1 MSPLLRRLLSAL
13 VVLAALGGIVYACSE
28 VDTDD
33 DGDATV
39 TGESSPIE
47 VYVPADGNEILR
59 QERFGVDLRP
69 GFTGA
74 LQLNGVEI
82 PLDEVDDDTLASTGE
97 LYFTP
102 GEGLTVERYEAG
114 RNCATAV
121 VWGVEESRADART
134 YSWCFNVT

>member
-1 MSPLLRRLLSAL
+1 MSPLLRRALSVL

-33 DGDATV
+33 GDAVV

-47 VYVPADGNEILR
+47 VFVPEEGSEILR
-59 QERFGVDLRP
+59 QERFGVDLRA

-74 LQLNGVEI
+74 LQLNGIEI
-82 PLDEVDDDTLASTGE
+82 PEDQVDDDTLASTGE

-102 GEGLTVERYEAG
+102 GEDRAVERYEAG
-114 RNCATAV
+114 QNCATAV
-121 VWGVEESRADART
+121 VWGVEESRADARP

>member
-1 MSPLLRRLLSAL
+1 VSPLLRRLLSVL
-13 VVLAALGGIVYACSE
+13 VVLAAVGGIVYACSE

-33 DGDATV
+33 AGDATV
-39 TGESSPIE
+39 TGDAIPIE

-69 GFTGA
+69 GFTGV

-82 PLDEVDDDTLASTGE
+82 PLDQLDDDTLASTGE
-97 LYFTP
+97 VYFTP
-102 GEGLTVERYEAG
+102 GEGLAVERYDAG
-114 RNCATAV
+114 QNCATAV
-121 VWGVEESRADART
+121 VWPVEDSRSDARD